1 MEILNLIGLLL
12 NLYVKNIKDFKIF
25 FETNEMM
32 IYFREILNI
41 KFVQDQEGIISCVSS
56 DNEITKSLL
65 STKIIFMKTLS
76 ILIKNFFLFF
86 DDSKLED
93 FTDKKNYFLSFLQ
106 EKINQLLIFMYN
118 PQNLIRILNGNVKIF
133 ALFF

>member
-25 FETNEMM
+25 FETNEIMF
-32 IYFREILNI
+32 YFREILNI
-41 KFVQDQEGIISCVSS
+41 KFVPDQEGIISCVSS
-56 DNEITKSLL
+56 DNEITKLLL
-65 STKIIFMKTLS
+65 STKIVFMKTLS
-76 ILIKNFFLFF
+76 ILIKNFFLYF

-93 FTDKKNYFLSFLQ
+93 FNDKKKFFLSFLQ

-118 PQNLIRILNGNVKIF
+118 PQNLAKILNGNVIIF
-133 ALFF
+133 YFF